1 MKRQHNLLDYSVAYF
16 MKLSYINFYIIYLI
30 FILFVK
36 IQLMIKKVILIDIN
50 ILIINNYKYKYL
62 NYQLNKIK
70 ISFARAVPFIKII

>member
-50 ILIINNYKYKYL
+50 ILIINKYKYL